1 MEISTILVA
10 NTIFLSF
17 IALIMLVSLAI
28 VVRKER
34 KKERETINK
43 IKKQISE

>member
-1 MEISTILVA
+1 
-10 NTIFLSF
+10 
-17 IALIMLVSLAI
+17 MLVSLAI